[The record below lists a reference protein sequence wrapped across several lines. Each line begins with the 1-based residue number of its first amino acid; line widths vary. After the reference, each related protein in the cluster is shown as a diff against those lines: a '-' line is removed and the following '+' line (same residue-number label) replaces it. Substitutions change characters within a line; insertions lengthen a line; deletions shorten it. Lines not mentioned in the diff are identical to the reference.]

1 VITPGQI
8 LELVNREFGEK
19 AKLFTPLELRLNSLE
34 SSDYEASKVPGVYV
48 FLNEDLGCLKVGKS
62 QSNASKRA
70 LQHCG
75 TDNTSSADG
84 KLQMAQLGHSDKTL
98 LLVYALNQPDC
109 MHWAVAL
116 ENYLERKLQPLI
128 PSKRNG

>member
-1 VITPGQI
+1 MITPEQI
-8 LELVNREFGEK
+8 LELVNSEFGDK
-19 AKLFTPLELRLNSLE
+19 AKVFTPLVLRPSNLVGDDFE
-34 SSDYEASKVPGVYV
+34 SSKGPGVYV
-48 FLNEDLGCLKVGKS
+48 FLNEGKCLKVGKS

-75 TDNTSSADG
+75 TDDTSSADG
-84 KLQMAQLGHSDKTL
+84 KLHMSRLGYNDQTQ
-98 LLVYALNQPDC
+98 LLVFALNQPDC
-109 MHWAVAL
+109 LHWVVAL